1 MNRFCC
7 GALVAYLWLSGFSVS
22 IPAVW
27 GAQAPVFSK
36 VVRFSGLFPCE
47 LVCDN
52 EKSLII
58 AQPGVMQAPMTVTKL
73 NASGGVVWTKSFP
86 GDCTECHALAV
97 DSQNNILV
105 TGYISGSATFGSTT
119 LSTAGPKNWDMDLF
133 VLKLDRNGNVMWVRQ
148 AAGGAEPCTAAGM
161 AIGADPTGN
170 VYVGGSFGKVFDFG
184 RIRLDSRS
192 ASNAGDGFLAKW
204 SATGDTLWAARLGES
219 AVQASGSLA
228 MESQAQGQPSPR
240 NASSLVVGPRGEC
253 RLHCGAQLWMYRADG
268 AFVSAVYS
276 PASSSTA
283 ASSGGTALDADGNCY
298 VTGDHGNAA
307 GLCKVNPQGQVL
319 WSKSLGVSGSGNA
332 SGYDVTVDRGGNAII
347 AGQFKGTLQAGDT
360 ALPSAGNFDIFV
372 AAFSPNGD
380 LLWATTAGGPG
391 NDMCRGVTANY
402 DGKVWIAGTYGAQ
415 YGSGSHAATFGDISL
430 PAPTDDKKVYV
441 AALASK
447 GGGQRRG
454 RALVQVASTRH
465 WRTSS
470 DQACLLTGFV
480 ERR

>member
-86 GDCTECHALAV
+86 GDCTECHAIAV

-133 VLKLDRNGNVMWVRQ
+133 VLKLDPDGNVLWVRQ
-148 AAGGAEPCTAAGM
+148 GARQAPPCAALGR
-161 AIGADPTGN
+161 AIGADGQGN
-170 VYVGGSFGKVFDFG
+170 VFVGGGFSATSDFG
-184 RIRLDSRS
+184 RIRLASRS
-192 ASNAGDGFLAKW
+192 SGTGPDGFLTKW
-204 SATGDTLWAARLGES
+204 SPAGEILWAARLGEQ
-219 AVQASGSLA
+219 AIQASNLSSV
-228 MESQAQGQPSPR
+228 EIQTQGQTRPPM
-240 NASSLVVGPRGEC
+240 ASSLVVGSQGDC
-253 RLHCGAQLWMYRADG
+253 RLHSGAQLWVYRADG
-268 AFVSAVYS
+268 AFSTAPGVASAD
-276 PASSSTA
+276 ASSA
-283 ASSGGTALDADGNCY
+283 ASTGGTALDAADNSY
-298 VTGDHGNAA
+298 VTGDLGNAA
-307 GLCKVNPQGQVL
+307 GLCKVNPKGQVL
-319 WSKSLGVSGSGNA
+319 WTKSLGVSGSGSA

-347 AGQFKGTLQAGDT
+347 AGSFTGTLQAGAAT
-360 ALPSAGNFDIFV
+360 LTSAGGCDIFV

-441 AALASK
+441 AALESK
-447 GGGQRRG
+447 GG
-454 RALVQVASTRH
+454 
-465 WRTSS
+465 
-470 DQACLLTGFV
+470 
-480 ERR
+480 